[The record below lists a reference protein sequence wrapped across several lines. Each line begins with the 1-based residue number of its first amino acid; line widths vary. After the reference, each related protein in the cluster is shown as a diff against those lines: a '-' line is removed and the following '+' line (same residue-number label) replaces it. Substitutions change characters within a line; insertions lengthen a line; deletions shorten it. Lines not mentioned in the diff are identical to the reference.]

1 MQTTHSMSDHRLS
14 TLVICPPPFFRRG
27 LGSLCLLL
35 LLVLGIPIGALAQG
49 DGSTRLD
56 SHQNLITGGSQ
67 VDRPGNLQIRNGNAI
82 RPVSRHPG
90 RGDSDYVPSENP
102 LEDDGNLTD
111 AVANIRKT
119 GIYAHIGTNVGPPGP
134 PTDLEA
140 KGGRTNIKLSWTAPQ
155 DDGGSTIFGYRIEWS
170 SSGQSNDFLIL
181 ATTLSGRDK
190 TNYTHPNRTAGTTDY
205 YRVSAVNN
213 DGTSSP
219 SNVASATAGT
229 PDAVTGVTATAS
241 GRNQINLSWTAP
253 SRNGGASVTGYRI
266 QVSPNGTGN
275 WTNLE
280 GGNTNSTATTYSHTG
295 LQSGKTYYYRVY
307 AINSRGVGIV
317 DSNVANATTDPIT
330 APTAPTGLSATAS
343 GSSQINLSWTTPS
356 DDGGLF
362 IMGYRIE
369 ISTNAGTNWSDLIAS
384 TGSISTTYM
393 HTGLTPGT
401 TYHYRVSANNR
412 NYRSVPSNVAHATT
426 DARAEPDAPTGLT
439 ATASGPT
446 QINLSW
452 TAPSNN
458 GNTAIIGYKIEV
470 SANAGT
476 SWSDLVENTG
486 SLATT
491 YEDMGLTAGET
502 RHYRVYAINSD
513 GESDPSN
520 VANATTP
527 AAITRPG
534 APTDL
539 TATAMGMNQIDL
551 SWTAP
556 SSDGGAAI
564 TGYRIQVSPNGTG
577 NWTNLVGNTNTP
589 NTTRYE
595 HTNLSPGTTRHYRV
609 RAINSEGAGN
619 PSNID
624 HATTDALTVTRPD
637 APTNLMATPSG
648 PTRINLS
655 WTAPSN
661 NGGAAITGYQIEVS
675 TNAGTS
681 WNDLVANTGS
691 SATTYPHTGLSE
703 GITRHYR
710 VSAINSTGAGT
721 PSNVAS
727 ATTQSVR
734 APDAPTGL
742 TARASGRTEII
753 LSWEAP
759 SNNGGSTITGY
770 RIEVSTDAE
779 ASWSDQEA
787 NTGSAAT
794 TYTDTGLTEGTTRHY
809 RVSAINSAGTGTP
822 SSVASAT
829 IGDTTAP
836 SAPTGLT
843 ATAAGPTQINLS
855 WSAPSENGGA
865 AITGYQIE
873 VSTDAGTFWND
884 LVTNTGSTATTN
896 THMGLAPETRYD
908 YRVRAINAVGTGS
921 PSNIDYATTAAA
933 TVPDA
938 PTELTVTVSGPMEI
952 TLSWIA
958 PSNNGGAAITGYR
971 IQISA
976 DAGEIWSDLEEDTGS
991 MATTYTH
998 TGLDEGTTRHYRVY
1012 AINSVG
1018 QSTAPSS
1025 VANVVISAPDAPT
1038 ELTAT
1043 PLGQTEIKLFWAKPS
1058 GSGVSISG
1066 YHIEVSADAGETW
1079 SDLVANTERTDT
1091 TYTHTGL
1098 LPETTRHYRV
1108 RALNPLGT
1116 SDPSNVAHA
1125 TTGMPLRPPGVPTNI
1140 QVFAEGQEAVNLSWS
1155 APLDDGGSPI
1165 IGYRI
1170 EMSEDTGVT
1179 WEMVAEVTTIA
1190 YRHAFPPSGPTR
1202 FYRILARNAVGLGVP
1217 SMAIHVS
1224 PDPTTS
1230 IESSDDEI
1238 PTDFSLEQ
1246 NYPNPFNPSTAI
1258 EFSLTSTGQ
1267 VTLTVYDL
1275 LGQKVQTLIDGV
1287 QPAGRHSVLFTGSG
1301 LASDMYLYVL
1311 QTEDQRAVKMMTLLK

>member
-1 MQTTHSMSDHRLS
+1 MSDHRLS

-35 LLVLGIPIGALAQG
+35 LLVLGIPTGALAQG
-49 DGSTRLD
+49 DESTWLD
-56 SHQNLITGGSQ
+56 SHQNLITGSSQ
-67 VDRPGNLQIRNGNAI
+67 IDRPESLQIHNGNAI
-82 RPVSRHPG
+82 RPASRHPG
-90 RGDSDYVPSENP
+90 RGGSDYVP
-102 LEDDGNLTD
+102 LEDDGNRTD
-111 AVANIRKT
+111 AVTNIRKT
-119 GIYAHIGTNVGPPGP
+119 GIYAHIGSNVDPPGP
-134 PTDLEA
+134 PTNLVA
-140 KGGRTNIKLSWTAPQ
+140 KGGRTNIKLSWTAPS
-155 DDGGSTIFGYRIEWS
+155 DDGGSVIVGYRIEWS
-170 SSGQSNDFLIL
+170 SSGQNNDWHTL
-181 ATTLSGRDK
+181 ATIIGRDK
-190 TNYTHPNRTAGTTDY
+190 TDYTHPSRTAGTTDY
-205 YRVSAVNN
+205 YRVRAVNHD
-213 DGTSSP
+213 DGAGNP

-229 PDAVTGVTATAS
+229 PGAVTGVAATAS
-241 GRNQINLSWTAP
+241 GRNQINLSWRAP
-253 SRNGGASVTGYRI
+253 SENGGASVTGYSI

-275 WTNLE
+275 WTDLVE
-280 GGNTNSTATTYSHTG
+280 NTNSTAVTYPHENLSPGTTR
-295 LQSGKTYYYRVY
+295 YYRVY
-307 AINSRGVGIV
+307 AINSRGVGTF
-317 DSNVANATTDPIT
+317 DSNVATATTDPIT
-330 APTAPTGLSATAS
+330 APTAPTGLTATAS
-343 GSSQINLSWTTPS
+343 GSNQINLSWTTPS
-356 DDGGLF
+356 DNGGEILR
-362 IMGYRIE
+362 GYAIE
-369 ISTNAGTNWSDLIAS
+369 VSTNAGTSWTYLVGG
-384 TGSISTTYM
+384 TGSLATTYEDM
-393 HTGLTPGT
+393 GLTAGET
-401 TYHYRVSANNR
+401 RHYRVYANTR
-412 NYRSVPSNVAHATT
+412 NYQSVPSNVAHATT
-426 DARAEPDAPTGLT
+426 DARAAPDAPTGLT

-458 GNTAIIGYKIEV
+458 GNTAITGYKIEV

-486 SLATT
+486 SSATT

-502 RHYRVYAINSD
+502 RHYRVSAINSD

-527 AAITRPG
+527 ATITRPG
-534 APTDL
+534 APTNL

-551 SWTAP
+551 SWTTP
-556 SSDGGAAI
+556 SNDGGASI

-595 HTNLSPGTTRHYRV
+595 HTSLSPGTTRHYRV

-619 PSNID
+619 PSNVD
-624 HATTDALTVTRPD
+624 HATTDASTVIRPG

-675 TNAGTS
+675 ANAGTS
-681 WNDLVANTGS
+681 WNDLMANTGS

-703 GITRHYR
+703 GTTRHYR
-710 VSAINSTGAGT
+710 VSAINSTGTGT

-742 TARASGRTEII
+742 TARASGSTEII
-753 LSWEAP
+753 LSWKAP

-779 ASWSDQEA
+779 TSWSDQDA
-787 NTGSAAT
+787 DTGSAAT
-794 TYTDTGLTEGTTRHY
+794 TYTDSGLTEGTTRHY

-829 IGDTTAP
+829 TGGTTAP

-873 VSTDAGTFWND
+873 VSTDAGAFWND
-884 LVTNTGSTATTN
+884 LVTNTGSTATTD

-908 YRVRAINAVGTGS
+908 YRIRAINAVGTGS

-938 PTELTVTVSGPMEI
+938 PTELTATVSGPMKI
-952 TLSWIA
+952 TLSWIS

-971 IQISA
+971 IQVSA

-991 MATTYTH
+991 TATTYTH

-1018 QSTAPSS
+1018 KSTAPSS

-1079 SDLVANTERTDT
+1079 SDLVTNTERTDT

-1155 APLDDGGSPI
+1155 APMDDGGSPI
-1165 IGYRI
+1165 IAYRI

-1179 WEMVAEVTTIA
+1179 WEMVAEVTTMT

-1230 IESSDDEI
+1230 IESSGDEI

-1287 QPAGRHSVLFTGSG
+1287 QPAGRHSVLFTGAG
-1301 LASDMYLYVL
+1301 LASDTYLYVL